1 MSCPVY
7 IRSRETAKVNFSRCY
22 FTVLMYIS
30 TGASGRFLHISQSV
44 PGRSV
49 LKFIPINPRAQG
61 LSNAFRVIII
71 GLLLFEISARKRWLS
86 NVFGGNAI
94 ESCFK
99 RFLVANKNLL
109 QGPYSCLK
117 QSVSVVI
124 CPQDLVKTYKH
135 AFEIVG
141 CLPDVQTDFRPVA
154 AALVAV
160 RLRPCARGACS
171 RVGPGPPAGLHPDG
185 QRVVEGRRARGAPP
199 GGWPPEGPLPPTGSR
214 GHREWRGRGAC
225 RGAPRE
231 GRPGMY
237 FVRDRVRGLWLS
249 WLLKAITLITY
260 IVFQAQQ
267 HRAGRPAAAA
277 DRLGDEGPP
286 SRPPRRAAAPGQ
298 GGPSCDGEC
307 SSSCSWPDPWLFHR
321 WGRLSVPSL
330 WCFPGISQRMSGGN
344 VRKFGMLMYPDHTQ
358 DWKGQQTI
366 KPFIPFVLPLF
377 ISPGPSTSA
386 GSLGSPGSPS
396 APWRWW
402 GPPGRAAAP
411 GPVGLRP
418 DGECSSSCSW
428 PDPRLIHRRGRL
440 PMLLLWRFPGISR
453 RMSGGSVLK
462 FGMLM
467 YPNHIQDWKGQQT
480 IIPFIPFVLPL
491 FISPGP
497 STSAGSLGS
506 PSGPWRWWGPP
517 GGAAAPG
524 RAGPRPDGECSSSC
538 SWPDPRLIHRRGQ
551 LSVPLLWRFPGISR
565 RMSGGSVLK
574 FGMLM

>member
-30 TGASGRFLHISQSV
+30 TGASGRFLHISLSV

-49 LKFIPINPRAQG
+49 LKCIPINPRAQG

-71 GLLLFEISARKRWLS
+71 SLLLFEISARKRWLS
-86 NVFGGNAI
+86 NVFGVNAI

-154 AALVAV
+154 AALVTV

-199 GGWPPEGPLPPTGSR
+199 GGWPPEGPL
-214 GHREWRGRGAC
+214 
-225 RGAPRE
+225 
-231 GRPGMY
+231 PGMY

-330 WCFPGISQRMSGGN
+330 WCFPGISQRMSGGS
-344 VRKFGMLMYPDHTQ
+344 VLKFGMLMYPDHTQ
-358 DWKGQQTI
+358 DWKGQQTM

-402 GPPGRAAAP
+402 GPPGGAAAP

-440 PMLLLWRFPGISR
+440 PMPLLWHFPGISR
-453 RMSGGSVLK
+453 RMSGGRVLK

-506 PSGPWRWWGPP
+506 PGSPSGPWRWWGPP
-517 GGAAAPG
+517 VEQQLQAGQDQDPTVSVQAAAH
-524 RAGPRPDGECSSSC
+524 
-538 SWPDPRLIHRRGQ
+538 DPILG
-551 LSVPLLWRFPGISR
+551 
-565 RMSGGSVLK
+565 
-574 FGMLM
+574 